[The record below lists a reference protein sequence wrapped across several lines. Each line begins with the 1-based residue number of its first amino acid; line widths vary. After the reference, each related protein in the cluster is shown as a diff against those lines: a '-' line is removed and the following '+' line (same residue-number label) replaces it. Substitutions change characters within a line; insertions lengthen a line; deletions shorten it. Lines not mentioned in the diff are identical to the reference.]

1 MNEIS
6 IPKSEPM
13 ITEDLGF
20 KAVQLEQGRVVF
32 SKMDSRDT
40 TSGCNAW
47 HIGASGGKVDIV
59 LRPRHKGM
67 GTENPKINQL
77 SQYIENSQN
86 LAEELPGLCHELLEI
101 EDSAEKSH
109 QIGVMVASA
118 CIAVQQI
125 SDTQK
130 IASIASNVHE
140 TIQAFTGISKI
151 Y

>member
-1 MNEIS
+1 MSEVS
-6 IPKSEPM
+6 IPKSEPV
-13 ITEDLGF
+13 ITENLGF
-20 KAVQLEQGRVVF
+20 KAVQLERGRVVF
-32 SKMDSRDT
+32 SRIDSEDT

-47 HIGASGGKVDIV
+47 HIGASDGKVDIV
-59 LRPRHKGM
+59 LRPRHRGM
-67 GTENPKINQL
+67 GIENPEINQL

-86 LAEELPGLCHELLEI
+86 LAEELPRLCEGLLEI
-101 EDSAEKSH
+101 EDGAERSH

-130 IASIASNVHE
+130 IANIASSVHE
-140 TIQAFTGISKI
+140 TIQTFTGVSEV